1 MVFEGHWNDGQSAQR
16 QAVRVRLLGRSL
28 VLTQADDRPLLS
40 LPVAGLR
47 LTEEVY
53 AGRPL
58 RLAHPDHPM
67 PA

>member
-1 MVFEGHWNDGQSAQR
+1 MVFEGHWNDGQSAQ
-16 QAVRVRLLGRSL
+16 
-28 VLTQADDRPLLS
+28 QADDRPLLS